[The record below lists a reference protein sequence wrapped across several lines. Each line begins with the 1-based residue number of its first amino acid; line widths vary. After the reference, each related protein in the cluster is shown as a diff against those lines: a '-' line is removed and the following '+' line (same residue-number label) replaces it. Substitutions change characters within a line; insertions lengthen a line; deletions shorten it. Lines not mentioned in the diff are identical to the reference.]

1 MKQGK
6 EATSPQDTWFP
17 GQRPV
22 PSILR
27 HLGLAAER
35 MARKSRNFL
44 PVPCQTVSGFLAS
57 ASFSSL

>member
-22 PSILR
+22 PSILG

-44 PVPCQTVSGFLAS
+44 PAPCQTVVS
-57 ASFSSL
+57 